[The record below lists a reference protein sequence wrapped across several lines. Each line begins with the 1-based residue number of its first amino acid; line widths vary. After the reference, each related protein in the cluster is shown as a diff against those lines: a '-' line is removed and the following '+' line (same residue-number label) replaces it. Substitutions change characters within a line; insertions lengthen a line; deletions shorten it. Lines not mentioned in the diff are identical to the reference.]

1 MLLYKNHEQMHQF
14 STQLI
19 YFTHKMSSNDA
30 LSSKIL
36 HLKTLSHTCAVCY
49 ANHYVDH
56 GCEIC
61 WCWVQLLLQ
70 DLTMAQHDDISICQ
84 QLLHLCY
91 QPLSKLRSTTLLMDL
106 REATS
111 WGVGN
116 LSCEEVW
123 AEWSTPWLQ
132 NCFTLSSVPWH
143 IVCKIHVS
151 QAFAEHHASMH
162 ILLVVDQLITE
173 HVISKATS
181 SNTSSKHKLLLCKE
195 SRTLSLTEMLI
206 QTFLWQIK
214 I

>member
-1 MLLYKNHEQMHQF
+1 LPYNNAHTAILMFPTTKVFPPKHKKLVTQPVLFNCFNMLLYKNHEQMHQF

-123 AEWSTPWLQ
+123 AE
-132 NCFTLSSVPWH
+132 
-143 IVCKIHVS
+143 
-151 QAFAEHHASMH
+151 
-162 ILLVVDQLITE
+162 
-173 HVISKATS
+173 
-181 SNTSSKHKLLLCKE
+181 
-195 SRTLSLTEMLI
+195 
-206 QTFLWQIK
+206 
-214 I
+214 